1 MEIDHIIPKAKGGKN
16 TLDNLQLL
24 HGHCH
29 DAKSKIEVS
38 QERRIND
45 NDCVIEE
52 PNELE
57 TLTFGSEDES
67 LWWHN
72 GLV

>member
-1 MEIDHIIPKAKGGKN
+1 MGIVMMPS
-16 TLDNLQLL
+16 Q
-24 HGHCH
+24 
-29 DAKSKIEVS
+29 KIEVS

-67 LWWHN
+67 LW
-72 GLV
+72 